1 MEKIND
7 VSNIKSMARKSKVVK
22 DQAAKMKKQ
31 LEEVEILLELAETE
45 EKNQIESTEK
55 AINQI
60 AEKNNLFCGVV
71 LTKQLVI
78 DILTMMLD
86 KGENVSIPF
95 RLYFNE

>member
-7 VSNIKSMARKSKVVK
+7 VSNLNDMARKSKVVK
-22 DQAAKMKKQ
+22 EQAAKIKKQ
-31 LEEVEILLELAETE
+31 LDEVESLLELAENE
-45 EKNQIESTEK
+45 EKNQLAAAEK

-60 AEKNNLFCGVV
+60 VEKNNMFCGVV
-71 LTKQLVI
+71 LTKQLVL

>member
-1 MEKIND
+1 M
-7 VSNIKSMARKSKVVK
+7 SRKSKVVK
-22 DQAAKMKKQ
+22 EQAAKMKKQ
-31 LEEVEILLELAETE
+31 LEEVESLLELAEIE
-45 EKNQIESTEK
+45 EKNLLESPEK
-55 AINQI
+55 AIKDI

-71 LTKQLVI
+71 LTKQLVL